1 MEILPTIW
9 AGSLSAG
16 LSVLALMLVVVFII
30 AAGHSV
36 VRLISGI
43 AAAFVSVVVLSSG
56 IDSVVVHDERALLV
70 FAAIAVGAGALIFLV
85 AKLIMKAMS
94 R

>member
-1 MEILPTIW
+1 MQILPTIW

-16 LSVLALMLVVVFII
+16 LSVLALVLLVIFIA

-36 VRLISGI
+36 IRLVSGI

-56 IDSVVVHDERALLV
+56 IDSIVVHDERALLV
-70 FAAIAVGAGALIFLV
+70 FAAVAIGAGTLVFLAV
-85 AKLIMKAMS
+85 KAIS